1 MKNPI
6 DLASDAIFLEVFWT
20 RIRSIVTE
28 AAKVI
33 VRTSFSTLSSEA
45 NDFAV
50 VLTDTRGQTLAE
62 NAGAS
67 PSFIG
72 TLPKTVQA
80 TVASIG
86 MDAMRP
92 GDVFITNNP
101 WIGTGHL
108 NDVCLVKPI
117 FHGERIVGFAA
128 TTGHM
133 PDIGG
138 KIRSV
143 DARELFEE

>member
-1 MKNPI
+1 
-6 DLASDAIFLEVFWT
+6 L
-20 RIRSIVTE
+20 
-28 AAKVI
+28 
-33 VRTSFSTLSSEA
+33 
-45 NDFAV
+45 
-50 VLTDTRGQTLAE
+50 
-62 NAGAS
+62 
-67 PSFIG
+67 PSVIG

-117 FHGERIVGFAA
+117 FHADRIVGFAA
-128 TTGHM
+128 TTGHV

-143 DARELFEE
+143 DARELFEEGFHIPIMHFLREGQVDNTLLSLLRANVRTPDLTVGDIWCHAGAAELIA